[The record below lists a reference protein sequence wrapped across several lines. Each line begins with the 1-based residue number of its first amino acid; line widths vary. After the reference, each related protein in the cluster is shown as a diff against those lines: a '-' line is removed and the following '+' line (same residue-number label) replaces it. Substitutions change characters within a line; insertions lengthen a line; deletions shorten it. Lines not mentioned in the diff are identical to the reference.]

1 MTNILY
7 LDDLRKGCSG
17 ILPSLGSFMCDCAIF
32 SLASQGHSS
41 LEVSGI
47 RKASRTNSI
56 ASRHKLKIEQV
67 KQSASS
73 GLEVYIAITEFS
85 KPHSLF
91 VTK

>member
-41 LEVSGI
+41 GVNLD
-47 RKASRTNSI
+47 
-56 ASRHKLKIEQV
+56 V
-67 KQSASS
+67 KTDN
-73 GLEVYIAITEFS
+73 GKECYLLTWEG
-85 KPHSLF
+85 SLH
-91 VTK
+91 TQMRR